1 MTVKIECV
9 KGDIAKQEDMMAVVN
24 AANAQLKSGGGVAG
38 AIHRA
43 AGPELAEACRSMAP
57 IATGEAVIT
66 YAYDLPNEYVI
77 HCLGPIYGVDEPG
90 DELLKKCYENALKLA
105 ESHDIDTI
113 AFPAISI
120 GAFRF
125 PVEQATEIAISTV
138 KKMLDTLEVVKKIR
152 FVVYSDQVMKVYQS
166 FLDHEG
172 IKY

>member
-24 AANAQLKSGGGVAG
+24 AANAQLKPGSGVAG
-38 AIHRA
+38 AIHKA
-43 AGPELAEACRSMAP
+43 AGPELEEACRSMAP
-57 IATGEAVIT
+57 IQTGEAIIT

-105 ESHDIDTI
+105 EDHDVDSI

-125 PVEQATEIAISTV
+125 PVEQATEIAINSV
-138 KKMLDTLEVVKKIR
+138 KGMVDELSVIKTIR
-152 FVVYSDQVMKVYQS
+152 FVVFSDKVLKVYES
-166 FLDHEG
+166 FLEKDD
-172 IKY
+172 

>member
-9 KGDIAKQEDMMAVVN
+9 KGDIVKQEDMMAVVN
-24 AANAQLKSGGGVAG
+24 AANAQLKPGSGVAG
-38 AIHRA
+38 AIHKA
-43 AGPELAEACRSMAP
+43 AGPELEEACRSMAP
-57 IATGEAVIT
+57 IQTGEAIIT

-105 ESHDIDTI
+105 EDHDVDTI

-125 PVEQATEIAISTV
+125 PVEQATEIAINTV
-138 KKMLDTLEVVKKIR
+138 KGMVDELSVIKTIR
-152 FVVYSDQVMKVYQS
+152 FVVFSDKVLKVYES
-166 FLDHEG
+166 FLKKDE
-172 IKY
+172 

>member
-24 AANAQLKSGGGVAG
+24 AANAQLKPGSGVAG
-38 AIHRA
+38 AIHKA
-43 AGPELAEACRSMAP
+43 AGPELEEACRSMAP
-57 IATGEAVIT
+57 IQTGEAIIT

-105 ESHDIDTI
+105 EDHDVDSI

-125 PVEQATEIAISTV
+125 PVEQATEIAINTV
-138 KKMLDTLEVVKKIR
+138 KGMVDELSVIKTIR
-152 FVVYSDQVMKVYQS
+152 FVVFSDKVLKVYES
-166 FLDHEG
+166 FLEKDD
-172 IKY
+172 

>member
-24 AANAQLKSGGGVAG
+24 AANAQLKPGGGVAG
-38 AIHRA
+38 AIHKA
-43 AGPELAEACRSMAP
+43 AGPELEKACHSVAP

-66 YAYDLPNEYVI
+66 YAYNLPNEYVI

-105 ESHDIDTI
+105 EAHDVDSI

-125 PVEQATEIAISTV
+125 PVERATEIAINAV
-138 KKMLDTLEVVKKIR
+138 KGMLEELKVIKKIR
-152 FVVYSDQVMKVYQS
+152 FVVFSEDVLKVYES
-166 FLDHEG
+166 YLG
-172 IKY
+172 N

>member
-9 KGDIAKQEDMMAVVN
+9 KGDISKQEDMMAVVN
-24 AANAQLKSGGGVAG
+24 AANAQLKPGSGVAG
-38 AIHRA
+38 AIHKA
-43 AGPELAEACRSMAP
+43 AGPELEEACRSMAP
-57 IATGEAVIT
+57 IQTGEAIIT

-105 ESHDIDTI
+105 EDHDVDTI

-125 PVEQATEIAISTV
+125 PVEQATEIAINTV
-138 KKMLDTLEVVKKIR
+138 KEMVDELSVIKTIR
-152 FVVYSDQVMKVYQS
+152 FVVFSDKVLKVYES
-166 FLDHEG
+166 FLAKDE
-172 IKY
+172 

>member
-9 KGDIAKQEDMMAVVN
+9 KGDISKQEDMMAVVN
-24 AANAQLKSGGGVAG
+24 AANAQLKPGSGVAG
-38 AIHRA
+38 AIHKA
-43 AGPELAEACRSMAP
+43 AGPELEEACRSMAP
-57 IATGEAVIT
+57 IQTGEAIIT

-105 ESHDIDTI
+105 EDHDVDTI

-125 PVEQATEIAISTV
+125 PVEQATEIAINTV
-138 KKMLDTLEVVKKIR
+138 KGMADELSVIKTIR
-152 FVVYSDQVMKVYQS
+152 FVVFSDKVLKVYES
-166 FLDHEG
+166 FLAKDE
-172 IKY
+172 